1 MLQAFEEV
9 RKLGGRDASGAT
21 DGDRAELTKIEQA
34 VNMSATEGQQ
44 LRCLLNRICQLFMVG
59 LAHRLMVRELV
70 FWERTPTWIV
80 EPWLNRHC
88 TDGDSRD
95 VIAPFA

>member
-1 MLQAFEEV
+1 LLQAFEEV

-44 LRCLLNRICQLFMVG
+44 LRRLLNRICQLFMVG
-59 LAHRLMVRELV
+59 LAHRLMVLELA
-70 FWERTPTWIV
+70 F
-80 EPWLNRHC
+80 
-88 TDGDSRD
+88 
-95 VIAPFA
+95 